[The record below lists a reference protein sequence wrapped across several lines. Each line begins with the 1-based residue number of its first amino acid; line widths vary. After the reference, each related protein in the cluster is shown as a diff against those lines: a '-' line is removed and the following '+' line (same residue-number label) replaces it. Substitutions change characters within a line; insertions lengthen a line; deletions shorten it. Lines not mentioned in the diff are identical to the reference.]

1 MSNVFCGIRS
11 EYTSVTLLLNVN
23 INLIVLK
30 GGKRHACSSVE
41 EYGLLGC
48 NVYSS
53 EITRRFEG
61 TCRFHLHSL
70 QAKPPALVAFFFAWL
85 TFWPWRRRRY
95 VTSKRP
101 VLSELHGVIT
111 HHTLRSH
118 LSANLEYNIYL
129 CCLHGKVECLTD
141 KFVKWRQL
149 VQFSNYM
156 HNYPKTAGPQETSF
170 IWTNTEKCKKGDV
183 ANHIFPK

>member
-70 QAKPPALVAFFFAWL
+70 QAKPPALVAFFLLGLLFDPEDGGDMLLQKGQFSPNYMALLPTIHFA
-85 TFWPWRRRRY
+85 
-95 VTSKRP
+95 VTSVR
-101 VLSELHGVIT
+101 T
-111 HHTLRSH
+111 
-118 LSANLEYNIYL
+118 
-129 CCLHGKVECLTD
+129 
-141 KFVKWRQL
+141 
-149 VQFSNYM
+149 SNTTYICAA
-156 HNYPKTAGPQETSF
+156 Y
-170 IWTNTEKCKKGDV
+170 TEKLNALQTSLLNDV
-183 ANHIFPK
+183 S